1 MKRIINLYRTIF
13 MNTIFAVSSKSTG
26 TQKTLGLLGA
36 VLAGVLFVSALGGC
50 ASTEPEVNSL
60 APSPDFAPVF
70 PLASDRPK
78 MATGGIYGNSQNDAW
93 FGRGRNYQIGDIITV
108 LLNESTQSARTQN
121 SDVSRV
127 TKNTALPSGLST
139 KLGSLSPVLNGL
151 DLSQGTVNSTG
162 TGKAGQ
168 QASLQGSIAVTV
180 VEILSNGNLMVRG
193 EKKLGL
199 AEGTEVIQVAGVIRP
214 QDIGPNGTV
223 NSLRLANAQI
233 AYRGVG
239 DLANASKVGW
249 GTTALHKFWPF

>member
-1 MKRIINLYRTIF
+1 LKTSIERNWNIL
-13 MNTIFAVSSKSTG
+13 MNTFTALSSESTLS
-26 TQKTLGLLGA
+26 QKTLGVLGGTFLGA
-36 VLAGVLFVSALGGC
+36 LVLISLGGC
-50 ASTEPEVNSL
+50 ATVEPEVNAL
-60 APSPDFAPVF
+60 APSPDFTPVF

-93 FGRGRNYQIGDIITV
+93 FGRGRNYQVGDIITV

-168 QASLQGSIAVTV
+168 QASLKGSIAVTV

-233 AYRGVG
+233 AYRGIG

-249 GTTALHKFWPF
+249 GTTVMHKFWPF

>member
-1 MKRIINLYRTIF
+1 MYTF
-13 MNTIFAVSSKSTG
+13 FAVSSKSTQA
-26 TQKTLGLLGA
+26 QKPLG
-36 VLAGVLFVSALGGC
+36 VFGVLLMGTFILGALGGC
-50 ASTEPEVNSL
+50 ASSQPEVNAL

-233 AYRGVG
+233 AYRGIG